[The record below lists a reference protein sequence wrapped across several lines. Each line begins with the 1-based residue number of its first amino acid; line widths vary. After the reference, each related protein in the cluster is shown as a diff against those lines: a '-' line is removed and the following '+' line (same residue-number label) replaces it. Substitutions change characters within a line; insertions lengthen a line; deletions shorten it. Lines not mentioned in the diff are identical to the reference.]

1 MQIINNKFKI
11 SSEELKAFRE
21 ASGDWNPI
29 HYDIEISR
37 RYFTEKPIIHGIL
50 SLLKILHEYFLFKKV
65 QLISIKCNFKSPVY
79 PDIDYKLCCEKLSS
93 SSENIY
99 LFYENNLLFNCNLT
113 FSYDFQKYL
122 SKSNFK
128 KPSRTKPFNQEF
140 KNINKSN
147 GELELQID
155 EIFLKKNFYSLI
167 DNLSI
172 ESLASLITTS
182 RLVGM
187 ICPGLNSI
195 YSSLDIHFNEK
206 YSKKY
211 LYWEVTSAS
220 RKFLP
225 VKISFN
231 SSGLSG
237 NLSAFYRE
245 EPIKQM
251 SIKELSK
258 KIEKKNLPPQ
268 NILVIG
274 GSRGIGEIT
283 AKLLSFRNAKIKITY
298 NKGLNDADRITN
310 EINEFGFSASFSHLN
325 ILDLELLEN
334 FFDVNVHFDQI
345 YFYASPRIKNSTKKI
360 FDYDLYENYNKY
372 YIKPLIKI
380 SQIIGK
386 TKNKKSKIFFPS
398 TIFISEEK
406 NNSFMEYQA
415 SKLLGELIGKNINNN
430 SENIFIFYSRLPR
443 LLTDQTSKI
452 KDLTIDRSLKV
463 INKILDEMYS

>member
-1 MQIINNKFKI
+1 MNIINNKFKV
-11 SSEELKAFRE
+11 SSEELSAFTE

-29 HYDIEISR
+29 HYDKEISR

-50 SLLKILHEYFLFKKV
+50 SLLKILNEYLFYSKV
-65 QLISIKCNFKSPVY
+65 HLISIKCNFKYPVY
-79 PDIDYKLCCEKLSS
+79 PDIEYKLFCEKLSNS
-93 SSENIY
+93 SDNVY
-99 LFYENNLLFNCNLT
+99 LFHEDNLLFNCNLK
-113 FSYDFQKYL
+113 FNNDFKKHF

-128 KPSRTKPFNQEF
+128 KPSKTKPLNQEF
-140 KNINKSN
+140 KNLKKSN
-147 GELELQID
+147 GELILQID
-155 EIFLKKNFYSLI
+155 ENFFKKNFQSLI
-167 DNLSI
+167 DNISKD
-172 ESLASLITTS
+172 SLASLVTTS

-195 YSSLDIHFNEK
+195 YSSLDIVFNEH

-225 VKISFN
+225 VNISLN

-237 NLSAFYRE
+237 SLSAFYRE
-245 EPIKQM
+245 EPVKQI

-258 KIEKKNLPPQ
+258 KIDKKNLSPQ

-283 AKLLSFRNAKIKITY
+283 AKLLSFRNANLKITY

-310 EINEFGFSASFSHLN
+310 EINEFGFKATNSYLN
-325 ILDLELLEN
+325 ILDSELLEK
-334 FFDVNVHFDQI
+334 FFNTNEHFDQI
-345 YFYASPRIKNSTKKI
+345 YFYASPRIRNSRNKI

-372 YIKPLIKI
+372 YIKPLIKLSKI
-380 SQIIGK
+380 LSKI
-386 TKNKKSKIFFPS
+386 KNKKSKVFFPS
-398 TIFISEEK
+398 TIFIDEAK
-406 NNSFMEYQA
+406 NNSFKEYQA
-415 SKLLGELIGKNINNN
+415 SKLLGELIGEDIN
-430 SENIFIFYSRLPR
+430 SKFENIFIFSSRLPR

-452 KDLTIDRSLKV
+452 DGLIMEDSLKV
-463 INKILDEMYS
+463 INEILDVMYS